1 MSKGCLSVKYNNT
14 NITIM
19 VNFSLEGKVALVTG
33 AAYGIGF
40 AMAKALAEAGAKIAF
55 NCRSQANMDKA
66 VADYKAEGI
75 DAKGYICDATDEEGV
90 KAMVAD
96 IEKTLGPVDI
106 LVNNAG
112 IIKRVPMHEM
122 PAEDFRQVID
132 IDLVAPYICAKA
144 VLPSMMER
152 RKGKIINICSM
163 MSELGR
169 ETVSAYAAAK
179 GGLKML
185 TRNIASEYGE
195 YNIQCN
201 GIGPGYIATPQTAPL
216 RERQADGSR
225 HPFDSF
231 IVAKTPAARW
241 GTPEDLMGSVVFL
254 ASEAS
259 DFINGH
265 VLYVDGGILAYIGK
279 QPK

>member
-1 MSKGCLSVKYNNT
+1 MDFSKL
-14 NITIM
+14 
-19 VNFSLEGKVALVTG
+19 FSLEGKVALVTG

-40 AMAKALAEAGAKIAF
+40 AIAEAYAKAGAKIAF
-55 NCRSQANMDKA
+55 NCRSQHHMDQA
-66 VADYKAEGI
+66 LADYKAKGI
-75 DAKGYICDATDEEGV
+75 DAKGYICDVTDEEQV

-96 IEKTLGPVDI
+96 IEKELGVIDI

-112 IIKRVPMHEM
+112 IIKRIPMTEM
-122 PAEDFRQVID
+122 SVDEFKQVID
-132 IDLVAPYICAKA
+132 IDLTAPFIVSKA
-144 VLPSMMER
+144 VIPGMI
-152 RKGKIINICSM
+152 KKGHGKIINICSM

-185 TRNIASEYGE
+185 TRNICSEYGE

-201 GIGPGYIATPQTAPL
+201 GLGPGYIATPQTAPL

-231 IVAKTPAARW
+231 ICAKTPAGRW
-241 GTPEDLMGSVVFL
+241 LDPEELEGPAVFL
-254 ASEAS
+254 ASDAS
-259 DFINGH
+259 NAVNGH
-265 VLYVDGGILAYIGK
+265 ILYVDGGILAYIGK